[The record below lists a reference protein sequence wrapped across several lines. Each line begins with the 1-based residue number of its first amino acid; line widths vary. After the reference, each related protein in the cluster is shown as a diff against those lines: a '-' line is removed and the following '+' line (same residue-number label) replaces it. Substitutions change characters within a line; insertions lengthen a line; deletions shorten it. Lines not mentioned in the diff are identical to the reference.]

1 MKFETLKAIEDP
13 KQRISV
19 LLCRYITTQGLIT
32 SVAQAMLVLNVV
44 FKSNM
49 YTMLCYGFC
58 FYFPEFRNAVTWPP
72 LA

>member
-19 LLCRYITTQGLIT
+19 LFADITTQGLIT
-32 SVAQAMLVLNVV
+32 SVAQPMLVQNVV

-58 FYFPEFRNAVTWPP
+58 FYFPEFRHGLTWPP